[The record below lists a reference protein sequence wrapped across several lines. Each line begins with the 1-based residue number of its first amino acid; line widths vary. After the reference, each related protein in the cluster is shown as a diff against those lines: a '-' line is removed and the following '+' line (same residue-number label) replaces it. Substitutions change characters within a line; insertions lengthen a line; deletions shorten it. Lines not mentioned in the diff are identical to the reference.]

1 MYRILQTGR
10 TGLDSIQ
17 KKMDT
22 IAHNIA
28 NVQTVG
34 YKSLDVQFGDLVY
47 DQVAN
52 RGIPQTLQAREK
64 PIEIGTGSRV
74 KNILHRFKQG
84 ILQETSNSFDLAIEG
99 EGFFG
104 VQDENGV
111 ILLTR
116 NGAFSQD
123 ADGNLVDSQGNHVV
137 MDIYLPLSQFI
148 GEDIAIDE
156 RGILTST
163 DQAGQTFEIGRI
175 PLLDVPDKAMLSSVG
190 ENYFSVAI
198 QADIFILD
206 NEQSGKIHQGYLENS
221 SVDLSKELT
230 EMLITQRAYSINTR
244 SIHAADE
251 MWSMVNQLRR

>member
-1 MYRILQTGR
+1 MNRILQTGR

-52 RGIPQTLQAREK
+52 RGIPQTTEAREK

-74 KNILHRFKQG
+74 KSLMHRFKQG
-84 ILQETSNSFDLAIEG
+84 ILQETSNSLDLAIEG

-104 VQDENGV
+104 IQSENGV
-111 ILLTR
+111 VYLTR
-116 NGAFSQD
+116 NGAFSLD
-123 ADGNLVDSQGNHVV
+123 ADGNLVDSKGNHLVLE
-137 MDIYLPLSQFI
+137 IYLPLSQFSA
-148 GEDIAIDE
+148 EDIAIDE

-163 DQAGQTFEIGRI
+163 NQAGQNVEIGRI
-175 PLLDVPDKAMLSSVG
+175 PLFNVPDKAMLNSVG
-190 ENYFSVAI
+190 ENYFTAAT
-198 QADIFILD
+198 QADIYTMD
-206 NEQSGKIHQGYLENS
+206 NEQAGKILQGYLESS

-230 EMLITQRAYSINTR
+230 EMLITQRAYSVNTR